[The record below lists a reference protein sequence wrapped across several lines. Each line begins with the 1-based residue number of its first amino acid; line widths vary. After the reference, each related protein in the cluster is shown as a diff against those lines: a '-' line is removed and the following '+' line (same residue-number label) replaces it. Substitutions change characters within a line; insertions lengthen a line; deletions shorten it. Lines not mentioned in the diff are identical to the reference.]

1 MIGRKFNF
9 HGGEKGSA
17 LAVRI
22 SIDQGRIGILNV
34 LEDGTL
40 VINLTGKSKDLNKEL
55 IKFLAIM
62 LNIKEKRFDIVAGKE
77 GSEKLISI
85 LDINPEKVQE
95 LVLNK
100 LT

>member
-9 HGGEKGSA
+9 HDGEKGSA

-22 SIDQGRIGILNV
+22 SDEQGKTGIINV

-40 VINLTGKSKDLNKEL
+40 IINLPGQSEDLDQEL
-55 IKFLAIM
+55 IKFLTKI
-62 LNIKEKRFDIVAGKE
+62 LNINEKRFDIVAGMK

-85 LDINPEKVQE
+85 LDITPEKVQE

-100 LT
+100 IK

>member
-9 HGGEKGSA
+9 HDGEKGSA

-22 SIDQGRIGILNV
+22 SDDQGKTGIRNV

-40 VINLTGKSKDLNKEL
+40 VIYITGKTKDINQEL
-55 IKFLAIM
+55 IKFLAKI
-62 LNIKEKRFDIVAGKE
+62 LKINEKRFDVVAGME

-85 LDINPEKVQE
+85 LDITPEKIQE
-95 LVLNK
+95 LGLNK

>member
-9 HGGEKGSA
+9 HDGEKGSA

-22 SIDQGRIGILNV
+22 SDDQGKIGIINV

-40 VINLTGKSKDLNKEL
+40 VINFAGESKDINQDL
-55 IKFLAIM
+55 IKFLARI
-62 LNIKEKRFDIVAGKE
+62 LNINEKRFDIVAGIE

-85 LDINPEKVQE
+85 LDIPPEKIQE
-95 LVLNK
+95 LVLAK
-100 LT
+100 LV

>member
-9 HGGEKGSA
+9 HDGEKGSA

-22 SIDQGRIGILNV
+22 SDDQGKTGIRNV

-40 VINLTGKSKDLNKEL
+40 VINITGKTKDINREL
-55 IKFLAIM
+55 IKFLAKI
-62 LNIKEKRFDIVAGKE
+62 LKINEKRFDIVAGME

-85 LDINPEKVQE
+85 LDITPEKVQE

>member
-9 HGGEKGSA
+9 HYWEKGSE

-22 SIDQGRIGILNV
+22 SDDQGKIGIINV

-40 VINLTGKSKDLNKEL
+40 AINFAGESKDINQDL
-55 IKFLAIM
+55 IKFLARI
-62 LNIKEKRFDIVAGKE
+62 LNINEKRFDIVAGIE

-85 LDINPEKVQE
+85 LDIAPEKIQE
-95 LVLNK
+95 LVLAK
-100 LT
+100 LV

>member
-9 HGGEKGSA
+9 HDGEKGSA

-22 SIDQGRIGILNV
+22 SDDQGKIGIINV

-40 VINLTGKSKDLNKEL
+40 VINFAGESKDINQDL
-55 IKFLAIM
+55 IKFLARI
-62 LNIKEKRFDIVAGKE
+62 LNINEKRFDIVAGIE

-85 LDINPEKVQE
+85 LDIAPEKIQE
-95 LVLNK
+95 LVLAK
-100 LT
+100 LV

>member
-9 HGGEKGSA
+9 HDGEKGSA

-22 SIDQGRIGILNV
+22 SDDQGKIGIVKV

-40 VINLTGKSKDLNKEL
+40 VINFAGKSKDINQEL
-55 IKFLAIM
+55 IKFLARI
-62 LNIKEKRFDIVAGKE
+62 LNINEKRFDIVAGIE

-85 LDINPEKVQE
+85 LDIAPDKIQE
-95 LVLNK
+95 LVLDK
-100 LT
+100 LV

>member
-9 HGGEKGSA
+9 HDGEKGSA

-22 SIDQGRIGILNV
+22 SDDQGKTGIRNV

-40 VINLTGKSKDLNKEL
+40 VINITGKTRDINREL
-55 IKFLAIM
+55 IKFLAKI
-62 LNIKEKRFDIVAGKE
+62 LKINEKRFDVVAGME

-85 LDINPEKVQE
+85 LDITPEKVQE

>member
-9 HGGEKGSA
+9 YDGEKGAA

-22 SIDQGRIGILNV
+22 SCDQGKTGIINV

-40 VINLTGKSKDLNKEL
+40 VINLTGKSKDLNQEL

-62 LNIKEKRFDIVAGKE
+62 LNIYEKRLDIVAGME

-85 LDINPEKVQE
+85 LDITPEKVQE
-95 LVLNK
+95 LVFNK
-100 LT
+100 IT

>member
-9 HGGEKGSA
+9 HDGEKGSA

-22 SIDQGRIGILNV
+22 SDDQGKIGIINV

-40 VINLTGKSKDLNKEL
+40 VINFAGESKDINQDL
-55 IKFLAIM
+55 IKFLARI
-62 LNIKEKRFDIVAGKE
+62 LNINEKRLDIVAGIE

-85 LDINPEKVQE
+85 LDIAPEKIQE
-95 LVLNK
+95 LVLAK
-100 LT
+100 LV